1 MEPQELN
8 ALIEKYLLG
17 QATETERQSLLEW
30 YRSGGNQ
37 DVEWFMDEPNEEEL
51 VKERMYSYIHEH
63 TSTLPARKSV
73 AVGKL
78 RLYYKWIAAAAIFV
92 LVPLA
97 FLNHYSKAP
106 VEPGKVAGLKK
117 PIDHLEGG
125 RGDKRVVLTLADG
138 STVYLDNGPAREI
151 AKESGTSI
159 SKTAK
164 GELVYSA
171 PEEIATSNRVVKYNM
186 IVTPRGGHYKIV
198 LPDGTH
204 VWLNAASSLKFP
216 TAFGGKE
223 RSVQLT
229 GEGYFEVAKDKSRP
243 FKVITPSPDGKG
255 PGQEVEVLGTHFNIN
270 AYGDEGGT
278 RTTLLEGRV
287 KVSPALPREASRVL
301 VPGQQSNLNNQDLHV
316 DFVDIE
322 SVMAWKSG
330 YFVFDNKTLSTVMAE
345 LARWYDVDVYCDS
358 KLNDIRLG
366 GYISQGK
373 KLEEVLDL
381 LTLTRRIHFKIEG
394 RRVIVMQ

>member
-1 MEPQELN
+1 MELQELN

-17 QATETERQSLLEW
+17 QATEAERQSLLEW
-30 YRSGGNQ
+30 YRSGGSQ
-37 DVEWFMDEPNEEEL
+37 DIEWLMDEPNEEEL
-51 VKERMYSYIHEH
+51 LKERMYSYIHEH
-63 TSTLPARKSV
+63 TSPIPDRKP
-73 AVGKL
+73 VGKL

-97 FLNHYSKAP
+97 FLYHYSKG
-106 VEPGKVAGLKK
+106 PGESEKVAGLKK

-125 RGDKRVVLTLADG
+125 RGDKRVVLTLGDG

-151 AKESGTSI
+151 AEESGTSI

-171 PEEIATSNRVVKYNM
+171 PEEIATSNQVVKYN
-186 IVTPRGGHYKIV
+186 IIATPRGGNYKIV

-216 TAFGGKE
+216 TSFGGQE

-229 GEGYFEVAKDKSRP
+229 GEGYFEVTKDKSRP
-243 FKVITPSPDGKG
+243 FKVFTPSPDGKG

-287 KVSPALPREASRVL
+287 KVSPALPGQASKVL
-301 VPGQQSNLNNQDLHV
+301 VPGQQSNLNKQDLSV

-345 LARWYDVDVYCDS
+345 LARWYDVDVYCDP

-394 RRVIVMQ
+394 RRVILMQ

>member
-1 MEPQELN
+1 
-8 ALIEKYLLG
+8 
-17 QATETERQSLLEW
+17 
-30 YRSGGNQ
+30 
-37 DVEWFMDEPNEEEL
+37 
-51 VKERMYSYIHEH
+51 MYSYIHEH
-63 TSTLPARKSV
+63 TFPVSEKQPTRL
-73 AVGKL
+73 GNM
-78 RLYYKWIAAAAIFV
+78 RLYSRWIAAAAVWV

-97 FLNHYSKAP
+97 FLYFHTK
-106 VEPGKVAGLKK
+106 EPGSWGKVAKHKGLNS
-117 PIDHLEGG
+117 HQQGST
-125 RGDKRVVLTLADG
+125 RDKRVVLTLADG
-138 STVYLDNGPAREI
+138 SKVYLDNGPTGEI
-151 AKESGTSI
+151 AQESGTSI
-159 SKTAK
+159 SKTVN

-171 PEEIATSNRVVKYNM
+171 PKVAVTSNQVVKYNV
-186 IVTPRGGHYKIV
+186 IATPRGGNYKIV
-198 LPDGTH
+198 LPDGTR

-216 TAFGGKE
+216 TAFSGNE
-223 RSVQLT
+223 RSVELT

-243 FKVITPSPDGKG
+243 FKVITPSRDGKG
-255 PGQEVEVLGTHFNIN
+255 VGQEVEVLGTHFDIN

-287 KVSPALPREASRVL
+287 KVTPALAGHASRTL
-301 VPGQQSNLNNQDLHV
+301 VPGQQSSLNKQDIRV
-316 DFVDIE
+316 DFVDVE

-345 LARWYDVDVYCDS
+345 LARWYDVDVYCES

-381 LTLTRRIHFKIEG
+381 LALTRKIHFKVEG